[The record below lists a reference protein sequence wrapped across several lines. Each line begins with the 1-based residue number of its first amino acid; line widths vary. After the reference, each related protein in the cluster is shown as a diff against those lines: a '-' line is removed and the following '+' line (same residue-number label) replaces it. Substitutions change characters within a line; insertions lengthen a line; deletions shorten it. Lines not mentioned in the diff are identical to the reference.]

1 MYRMTDL
8 MSFMEAMGSSDI
20 PLVAAFFIGLM
31 MAVSPCP
38 MATNITAIAY
48 VSRKMGDS
56 RYTIL
61 VGLFYSLGRMAVYV
75 AIAALIVLCGLNVQ
89 SIALFLQE
97 YGDLLLGPILLICGV
112 VMLGIIP
119 LPPGFGYP
127 GLQERKERV
136 SKQLSDQGL
145 LGSFL
150 LGILF
155 ALSFCPF
162 SAVLFFGMLVPLA
175 LATQDPIGVP
185 LAFGLATGL
194 PVLLFSVL
202 LVSGVK
208 RCSNVLGKVQ
218 AAEVW
223 FRRIVAVVFILIGLY
238 FTVRL
243 FTG

>member
-1 MYRMTDL
+1 VTDL
-8 MSFMEAMGSSDI
+8 MSFMEAMGTSDI

-31 MAVSPCP
+31 MAISPCP

-48 VSRKMGDS
+48 VSRKIGDS
-56 RYTIL
+56 KYTIL
-61 VGLFYSLGRMAVYV
+61 VGLLYSLGRMFVYV

-89 SIALFLQE
+89 AIALFLQE
-97 YGDLLLGPILLICGV
+97 YGDLLLGPILLICGIL
-112 VMLGIIP
+112 MLEIIP
-119 LPPGFGYP
+119 LSFGFEHA
-127 GLQERKERV
+127 GLQDLKERM
-136 SKQLSDQGL
+136 SQKLSNQGL

-175 LATQDPIGVP
+175 LSTQDPIGVP

-194 PVLLFSVL
+194 PVILFSVL
-202 LVSGVK
+202 LVTGVK
-208 RCSNVLGKVQ
+208 RCSNFLGKVQ

-223 FRRIVAVVFILIGLY
+223 FRRVVAVIFILMGLY
-238 FTVRL
+238 FTVLL
-243 FTG
+243 FMG

>member
-1 MYRMTDL
+1 MTDL
-8 MSFMEAMGSSDI
+8 MNFMEAMGSSDI

-31 MAVSPCP
+31 MAISPCP

-48 VSRKMGDS
+48 VSRKIGDS

-61 VGLFYSLGRMAVYV
+61 VGILYSLGRVVVYV
-75 AIAALIVLCGLNVQ
+75 GIAALIVLCGLNVQ

-97 YGDLLLGPILLICGV
+97 YGYFLLGPILLICGIL
-112 VMLGIIP
+112 MLEIIP
-119 LPPGFGYP
+119 FSFGFEHG
-127 GLQERKERV
+127 GLQKLKEQM
-136 SKQLSDQGL
+136 SQKFSDQGL

-162 SAVLFFGMLVPLA
+162 SAVLYFGMLVPLA

-185 LAFGLATGL
+185 LAFGFATGL
-194 PVLLFSVL
+194 PVILFSALLFT
-202 LVSGVK
+202 GVK
-208 RCSNVLGKVQ
+208 RCSNFLGKVQ
-218 AAEVW
+218 TAEVW
-223 FRRIVAVVFILIGLY
+223 IRRLVAVVFILVGGY
-238 FTVRL
+238 YTACL